1 MPKEF
6 IDALM
11 KQLGTA
17 NEKALGAMGVP
28 TPPPAEGELTPEQK
42 QEALRKALDARY
54 GTKGGAE
61 RQKALADWIAAGN
74 DPKDF
79 PQGKSV
85 GGGPPQAT
93 PTPAR

>member
-1 MPKEF
+1 MIGYVTIGTNNFEKSKTFYDGVLAE
-6 IDALM
+6 
-11 KQLGTA
+11 LGGKRT
-17 NEKALGAMGVP
+17 M
-28 TPPPAEGELTPEQK
+28 TGERMQG
-42 QEALRKALDARY
+42 Y